1 MAGLQ
6 NVSHM
11 WSNRLACADEG
22 DSQQEEEE
30 EGEEVKAVRHVA

>member
-30 EGEEVKAVRHVA
+30 VKAVRHVA